1 MKRILGAVFAAMV
14 LAVPAACAHDH
25 GTTKVADAAPSH
37 AGMADGEVR
46 KIDKEQGKVTVKHGE
61 IKNLEMPAMTMVFRV
76 KDKAL
81 LDKLHEGEKIK
92 FSAEKIEGNFTI
104 TRIEVA
110 PHKH

>member
-1 MKRILGAVFAAMV
+1 MKNILGAVFAAMV

-25 GTTKVADAAPSH
+25 GTTHVADAAQ

-46 KIDKEQGKVTVKHGE
+46 KVDKEQGRITVKHGQ
-61 IKNLEMPAMTMVFRV
+61 IKNLDMPPMTMVFRV

-81 LDKLHEGEKIK
+81 LDKVHEGEKIK
-92 FSAEKIEGNFTI
+92 FSAEKIDGNFTI
-104 TRIEVA
+104 TQIVVA